1 LAMTYYRLLKFKRQ
15 AKLRYRRLLRN
26 SRYSIEKRQR
36 RLNRQINKYLRR
48 IKKTRLAQTFYL

>member
-15 AKLRYRRLLRN
+15 AKLRYHRLLRN